1 VQAYKTLSIL
11 SKSACT
17 ITVIVSPHA
26 SIVDLSTRMTH
37 DLGDR
42 PPVCTANRGQLC
54 NSLFQVAIYIFL
66 LPYLDCLI
74 QMLFMVSIAPITR
87 CLVQL
92 RNRKWSLS
100 DPTKKS
106 FSSLRKIFSAQIFPT
121 GSARNAQRA
130 NERMKKRYARKIL
143 PESVRDRPICFVKPI
158 EDMCTPASSL
168 WCSLKHYG
176 RITIR
181 RRS

>member
-1 VQAYKTLSIL
+1 MRAYKTLSIL

-26 SIVDLSTRMTH
+26 STVDLSTRITH

-42 PPVCTANRGQLC
+42 PPVCTANRGQPC
-54 NSLFQVAIYIFL
+54 DSLFRVAIYIFF

-87 CLVQL
+87 LCLVQL

-106 FSSLRKIFSAQIFPT
+106 FSSLRKIFPAQIFPAR
-121 GSARNAQRA
+121 SALNAKRA
-130 NERMKKRYARKIL
+130 NEKTLCAKKL
-143 PESVRDRPICFVKPI
+143 PESVRDRPICFVEQI
-158 EDMCTPASSL
+158 EEMCTPASSL